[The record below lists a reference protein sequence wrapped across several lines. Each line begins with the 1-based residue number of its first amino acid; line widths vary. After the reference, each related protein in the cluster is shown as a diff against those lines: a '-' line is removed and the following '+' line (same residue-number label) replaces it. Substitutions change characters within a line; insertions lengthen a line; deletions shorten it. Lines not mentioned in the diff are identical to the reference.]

1 MLIITRFILYTSVIF
16 DLYNIIHFCNIY
28 IFRFVICICE
38 TKYLPLYIHI
48 KDLYFC
54 EISMLCTQL

>member
-28 IFRFVICICE
+28 IFIFVICFCE
-38 TKYLPLYIHI
+38 SNYLPLYNR
-48 KDLYFC
+48 
-54 EISMLCTQL
+54 